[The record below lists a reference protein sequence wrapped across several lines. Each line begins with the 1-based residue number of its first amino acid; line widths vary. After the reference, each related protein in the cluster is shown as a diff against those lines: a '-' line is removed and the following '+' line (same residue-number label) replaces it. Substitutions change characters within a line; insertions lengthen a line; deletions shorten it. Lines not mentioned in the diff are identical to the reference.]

1 MSASKENAGG
11 SEGVLSR
18 NNDHHRPSSTIIEHG
33 RGVVTRIIDHGARRS
48 ESWPCHHPSRS
59 ARPGQ
64 TLSRFPFSCVG
75 FSASQ
80 IKILLVSGLTTC
92 RHSVEDS
99 GLADEL
105 RRAGRRT
112 MADQAQFEAL
122 IRALMSEKNEERTAA
137 EAQFEAL
144 VASPAQAAPLMC
156 TAMATSADMTVRSMT
171 TVMFR
176 KRVNEGFY
184 KALAPETQA
193 AVKAALIGCVQNE
206 NDAGTR
212 KKMADTTGE
221 VACMIM
227 EDNPDLWPEMFPFL
241 FTSAQSPEAGLR
253 EAAHIIMSRLA
264 FSVSAKLAQDV
275 PSISTLCGAGMQ
287 DPHKDV
293 RLAALSATGSI
304 VQALSSYEAQ
314 VSALTGLVPVICG
327 RFCDST
333 YERSI
338 DARTD
343 PASVRRADADFE
355 RER

>member
-1 MSASKENAGG
+1 M
-11 SEGVLSR
+11 GVR
-18 NNDHHRPSSTIIEHG
+18 VCCHATTTIIDHHRTWQGCGDSHHRPWRQAIRELAVSPSVSVRTAWANSFKVSVFLRWFFREPNQNP
-33 RGVVTRIIDHGARRS
+33 RI
-48 ESWPCHHPSRS
+48 
-59 ARPGQ
+59 
-64 TLSRFPFSCVG
+64 
-75 FSASQ
+75 
-80 IKILLVSGLTTC
+80 LVSGLTTC

>member
-1 MSASKENAGG
+1 MS
-11 SEGVLSR
+11 
-18 NNDHHRPSSTIIEHG
+18 PSVSVRTAWANSFKVSVFLRWFFREPNQNP
-33 RGVVTRIIDHGARRS
+33 RI
-48 ESWPCHHPSRS
+48 
-59 ARPGQ
+59 
-64 TLSRFPFSCVG
+64 
-75 FSASQ
+75 
-80 IKILLVSGLTTC
+80 LVSGLTTC
-92 RHSVEDS
+92 RHSVEVS